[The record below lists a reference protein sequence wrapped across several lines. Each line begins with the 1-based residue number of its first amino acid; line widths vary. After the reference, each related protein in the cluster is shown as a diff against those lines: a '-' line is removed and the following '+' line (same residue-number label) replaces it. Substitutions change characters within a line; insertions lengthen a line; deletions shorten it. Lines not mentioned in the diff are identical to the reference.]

1 VDSSIPKDL
10 KALQAR
16 LEQEREKL
24 NGFVRDLRAVDGEL
38 ERLGPER
45 KQYRLLHLA
54 CGALEE
60 LSELGAGRL
69 FFGGGDAGGAEQL
82 RVVRGRVDAFDKRLA
97 EIQERRE
104 GVVDELNRQQEV
116 VELLEEELFD
126 LERQEELRREE
137 WIVEREASALPA
149 RELLM
154 PWARGGE
161 DDRRLRRALLAS
173 LLASLLL
180 MLLIPRI
187 PLPLRELGEEPARVP
202 ERLTRLLMEARPL
215 PPAPPREAVPQQPQQ
230 LAAQEPPETAPQAAK
245 PSDEG
250 PGKGAGEGTGEG
262 PAQGPGK
269 GILAFREQFS
279 GFRETQNVA
288 RLGAQAR
295 ISNPA
300 AAASGRSERAM
311 VTTHAPGSSGG
322 INLAALSRGVG
333 GSGAGGGGGQLAG
346 VQVARATS
354 TIAGG
359 GSGGRGAGGS
369 GSGNGPPLG
378 RTDEEIQIV
387 FDRHKAALYRL
398 YNRELRNDP
407 TLQGQMVLRIRIEPD
422 GSVSLCD
429 LQATDMKA
437 PQLVAQ
443 VLERVRSFDFGAKD
457 VPALTILYPI
467 DFLPAT

>member
-1 VDSSIPKDL
+1 VESSISNELD
-10 KALQAR
+10 ALRAR
-16 LEQEREKL
+16 LEQAREKL
-24 NGFVRDLRAVDGEL
+24 NGFVRDLEAVDGEL

-60 LSELGAGRL
+60 LTELGAARL
-69 FFGGGDAGGAEQL
+69 FWSGRGADDAEHL
-82 RVVRGRVDAFDKRLA
+82 RVVRGRVDAFDKVLG
-97 EIQERRE
+97 EIHERRE
-104 GVVDELNRQQEV
+104 AIFDELNRQQQAT
-116 VELLEEELFD
+116 ELLEEDLFE
-126 LERQEELRREE
+126 LERQEELRRQE

-149 RELLM
+149 REIVM
-154 PWARGGE
+154 PWSRGGE
-161 DDRRLRRALLAS
+161 DDRRLRRALFAS
-173 LLASLLL
+173 LAASALL
-180 MLLIPRI
+180 MLVVPHIE
-187 PLPLRELGEEPARVP
+187 LPLHEMGEEPIAVP
-202 ERLTRLLMEARPL
+202 ERFTRLIMEPRPL
-215 PPAPPREAVPQQPQQ
+215 PPAPPREVAPPEPQQ
-230 LAAQEPPETAPQAAK
+230 LAEQKPAEQAPQAPK

-250 PGKGAGEGTGEG
+250 PGRGAGEGTGEG

-269 GILAFREQFS
+269 GILAFRERFS
-279 GFRETQNVA
+279 GFRETQHVA

-295 ISNPA
+295 ISDP
-300 AAASGRSERAM
+300 AAASGRAERAM
-311 VTTHAPGSSGG
+311 LTTQAPGSSGG

-333 GSGAGGGGGQLAG
+333 GSGAEGGGGATLAG

-359 GSGGRGAGGS
+359 GSGGRRESGS
-369 GSGNGPPLG
+369 GAGNGPPLG

-387 FDRHKAALYRL
+387 FDRYKAALYRL